1 MDVNKLL
8 QDALAAGASDIHI
21 EPMDDAVRIR
31 WRRDGVLCQAGRL
44 HKSSLDKLV
53 SRIKV
58 LAGLDIANRRLPQ
71 DGRIIWKDGGRRL
84 DLRVSTLPTV
94 RGEKVV
100 IRILDGQRI
109 PLALSAL
116 GMDDQARRCLEKL
129 IRCRQGLI
137 LICGPTGSGKTTTLY
152 AALHEI
158 QDDSVSIATLED
170 PVEILME
177 GLSQSQVQAK
187 GGMMFQDGLRALLR
201 QDPDILVVGEIR
213 DSETARI
220 AVRAALTGHV
230 IFSTL
235 HAPSAV
241 EAVVRLTDMGIAPYL
256 AADALA
262 GVVSQRLVRRKSGK
276 GGYEGRFCLCEVVPA
291 GRHLREAIR
300 CRAGVSELTGAART
314 DGAVLLP
321 DVISRALAAGWTDE
335 REIRRVC
342 EGGGAGWT

>member
-31 WRRDGVLCQAGRL
+31 WRRDGVLCQAGCL
-44 HKSSLDKLV
+44 HKSSLEKLV

-71 DGRIIWKDGGRRL
+71 DGRIVWKDGNRRL

-109 PLALSAL
+109 PLDLSAL
-116 GMDDQARRCLEKL
+116 GMDDQARRCLERL

-137 LICGPTGSGKTTTLY
+137 VICGPTGSGKTTTLY

-177 GLSQSQVQAK
+177 GVSQSQVQAK

-241 EAVVRLTDMGIAPYL
+241 EAVVRLIDMGIENKLWTPLCVNAEASDDIAARYSCIGAVFTEHCQSKSCGVLL
-256 AADALA
+256 A
-262 GVVSQRLVRRKSGK
+262 SRRPRRLGQLSDGIFQIHCINSFRLRIKQITIYYIRKSHI
-276 GGYEGRFCLCEVVPA
+276 FQ
-291 GRHLREAIR
+291 
-300 CRAGVSELTGAART
+300 
-314 DGAVLLP
+314 
-321 DVISRALAAGWTDE
+321 
-335 REIRRVC
+335 
-342 EGGGAGWT
+342 

>member
-109 PLALSAL
+109 TLAL
-116 GMDDQARRCLEKL
+116 
-129 IRCRQGLI
+129 
-137 LICGPTGSGKTTTLY
+137 
-152 AALHEI
+152 
-158 QDDSVSIATLED
+158 
-170 PVEILME
+170 
-177 GLSQSQVQAK
+177 
-187 GGMMFQDGLRALLR
+187 
-201 QDPDILVVGEIR
+201 
-213 DSETARI
+213 
-220 AVRAALTGHV
+220 
-230 IFSTL
+230 
-235 HAPSAV
+235 
-241 EAVVRLTDMGIAPYL
+241 
-256 AADALA
+256 
-262 GVVSQRLVRRKSGK
+262 
-276 GGYEGRFCLCEVVPA
+276 
-291 GRHLREAIR
+291 
-300 CRAGVSELTGAART
+300 
-314 DGAVLLP
+314 
-321 DVISRALAAGWTDE
+321 
-335 REIRRVC
+335 
-342 EGGGAGWT
+342 